1 MVLPVRCKIM
11 KPRFCRSK
19 QLAVLC
25 VVALVAAV
33 SARTSTSSVDI
44 FDPSVFNAA
53 FYSSTNPDIDHSSVA
68 AVQEHWQSYGV
79 AEGRQAH
86 GCFHTRQYLA
96 RYEDVKEA
104 CKGDTACALNHYI
117 QHGISEGRVGYVEDG
132 VPFGRAT
139 IADAALGICV
149 SAGARTAGAVDSVV
163 FQNQEMINSHD
174 HGRQLQVAVTLCT
187 DTTPESCRGEC
198 YNPTEVFPP
207 FPSSCRRILLYPL
220 PLQGGASS
228 DDRFNPTSVLMNVS
242 TPSNAVLSTAVLP
255 AFWLHPGEHEPAP
268 SAGCTV
274 AINTVNV
281 SNYVIGKDVS
291 FRPFGVPNALQFSFN
306 LYLDDSMHMLQ
317 VMRARTF
324 CDQAVKRTVFS
335 GETTWQV
342 EGPTGYMLSAFTA
355 FYTVDV
361 KSGALTPIDNTH
373 PGEVPVPL
381 VFSTPDGSA
390 AMGAMV
396 SPATQSSFNVMY
408 AKFNFASLQP
418 FDNGTTKWSNVFR
431 SGPHAKVGSR
441 FFRSNR
447 AAASSCSFCREL
459 CCRIPATCV
468 SGSYNASLLA

>member
-1 MVLPVRCKIM
+1 MLPVRGKIM
-11 KPRFCRSK
+11 KLRFCRSK
-19 QLAVLC
+19 LLVAALC
-25 VVALVAAV
+25 VVALVTSA
-33 SARTSTSSVDI
+33 SARTSTPNVDI

-68 AVQEHWQSYGV
+68 AVQKHWQSYGV

-96 RYEDVKEA
+96 RYEDIKEA

-132 VPFGRAT
+132 MPFGRAT

-187 DTTPESCRGEC
+187 DATPESCRGEC
-198 YNPTEVFPP
+198 YNPTE
-207 FPSSCRRILLYPL
+207 
-220 PLQGGASS
+220 GGASS

-242 TPSNAVLSTAVLP
+242 TPSNAILSTAVLP
-255 AFWLHPGEHEPAP
+255 AFWLHPGEREPAP

-291 FRPFGVPNALQFSFN
+291 FRPFGVPNAMQFSFN

-324 CDQAVKRTVFS
+324 CDQAAKCAVFCS
-335 GETTWQV
+335 ETRCF
-342 EGPTGYMLSAFTA
+342 L
-355 FYTVDV
+355 
-361 KSGALTPIDNTH
+361 
-373 PGEVPVPL
+373 
-381 VFSTPDGSA
+381 
-390 AMGAMV
+390 
-396 SPATQSSFNVMY
+396 
-408 AKFNFASLQP
+408 
-418 FDNGTTKWSNVFR
+418 R
-431 SGPHAKVGSR
+431 
-441 FFRSNR
+441 
-447 AAASSCSFCREL
+447 
-459 CCRIPATCV
+459 
-468 SGSYNASLLA
+468 